1 MDDEIDEL
9 IVAVRADT
17 QGFAADMRAMR
28 SEFDTTVLDGF
39 DRAGKVLERG
49 LLSAIRKGSL
59 GFDDLQRAATG
70 VLDQIAAQALRL
82 GLDSLFGGSGS
93 GGSGLGNLVGGA
105 LGALFGLPGRATGG
119 LVAPDRPYLV
129 GERGPELFVP
139 TSAGRVEAS
148 VPHGAPRPD
157 VRVAINLAAPRGTS
171 APVAF
176 QRSSRQVA
184 SAVRRA
190 LSV

>member
-1 MDDEIDEL
+1 MDDELDEL

-28 SEFDTTVLDGF
+28 SEFDTTVLGGF
-39 DRAGKVLERG
+39 ERAGKVLERG
-49 LLSAIRKGSL
+49 LLSAIRQGSL
-59 GFDDLQRAATG
+59 GFDDLQRVAAG

-82 GLDSLFGGSGS
+82 GLDSLFGGSG
-93 GGSGLGNLVGGA
+93 GGDGLGNLVGGA

-119 LVAPDRPYLV
+119 LVAPERPYLV

-139 TSAGRVEAS
+139 ASAGRVEAS
-148 VPHGAPRPD
+148 VPHGQARPD
-157 VRVAINLAAPRGTS
+157 VRVAINLAAPRGT
-171 APVAF
+171 AVPVALP
-176 QRSSRQVA
+176 RSSRQVA

>member
-1 MDDEIDEL
+1 MDDETDEL

-28 SEFDTTVLDGF
+28 SEFDTTVLGGF
-39 DRAGKVLERG
+39 ERAGKVLERG
-49 LLSAIRKGSL
+49 LLSAIRQGSL
-59 GFDDLQRAATG
+59 GFDDLQRVATG

-82 GLDSLFGGSGS
+82 GLDSLFGGSG
-93 GGSGLGNLVGGA
+93 GGDGLGNLVGGA

-119 LVAPDRPYLV
+119 LVAPERPYLV

-148 VPHGAPRPD
+148 VPHGQARPD
-157 VRVAINLAAPRGTS
+157 VRVAINLAAPRGTA
-171 APVAF
+171 APVAL

>member
-28 SEFDTTVLDGF
+28 SEFDTTVLGGF
-39 DRAGKVLERG
+39 ERAGKVLERG
-49 LLSAIRKGSL
+49 LLSAIRQGSL
-59 GFDDLQRAATG
+59 GFDDLQRVAAG

-82 GLDSLFGGSGS
+82 GLDSLFGGSG
-93 GGSGLGNLVGGA
+93 GGDGLGNLVGGA

-119 LVAPDRPYLV
+119 LVAPERPYLV

-139 TSAGRVEAS
+139 ASAGRVEAS
-148 VPHGAPRPD
+148 VPHGQARPD
-157 VRVAINLAAPRGTS
+157 VRVAINLAAPRGT
-171 APVAF
+171 AVPVAL

>member
-28 SEFDTTVLDGF
+28 SEFDTTLLGGF
-39 DRAGKVLERG
+39 DRASKVLERG
-49 LLSAIRKGSL
+49 LLSAIRQGSL
-59 GFDDLQRAATG
+59 GFEDLQRVATG

-82 GLDSLFGGSGS
+82 GLDSLFGGSG
-93 GGSGLGNLVGGA
+93 GGGLGNLIGGA

-119 LVAPDRPYLV
+119 LVAPERPYLV

-139 TSAGRVEAS
+139 TSAGRIDAG
-148 VPHGAPRPD
+148 VPSGPPRSD
-157 VRVAINLAAPRGTS
+157 VRVAISLAAPRGTD
-171 APVAF
+171 APVAL

-184 SAVRRA
+184 SALRRA
-190 LSV
+190 LTV

>member
-28 SEFDTTVLDGF
+28 SEFDTTVLGGF

-49 LLSAIRKGSL
+49 LLSAIRQSSL
-59 GFDDLQRAATG
+59 GFDDLQRVAAG

-82 GLDSLFGGSGS
+82 GLDSLFGGSG
-93 GGSGLGNLVGGA
+93 GGDGLGNLVGGA

-119 LVAPDRPYLV
+119 LVAPERPYLV

-139 TSAGRVEAS
+139 ASAGRVEAS
-148 VPHGAPRPD
+148 VPHGQARPD
-157 VRVAINLAAPRGTS
+157 VRVAINLAAPRGTA
-171 APVAF
+171 APVAL